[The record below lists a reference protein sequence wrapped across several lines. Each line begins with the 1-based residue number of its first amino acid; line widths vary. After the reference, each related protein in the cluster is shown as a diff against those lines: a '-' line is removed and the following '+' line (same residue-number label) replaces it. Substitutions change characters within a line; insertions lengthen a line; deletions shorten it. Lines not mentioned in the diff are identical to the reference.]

1 MWCGCEREPAC
12 ARAPRAA
19 LPCWPRGGGADP
31 AAARCS
37 AVPLH
42 QLGCAEGKGGE
53 ERDGSALREEGEVA
67 AVLAGAV
74 CGEVKKVLEV
84 RRAAASAC
92 RGEPAAAGAGRSRRP
107 GGPWGLLYLGGGG
120 GEEGGGSL
128 PAFLK
133 KKKKAWKGVVIHPET
148 YSPVSDGG
156 GCCRGREEAAEAV
169 AAGAGGGA
177 APAAG
182 GRGAEAPAG
191 LAGRSL
197 PRAVPY
203 HRPSR
208 RTRLLPAAGLEAAV
222 EAVARYDTSV

>member
-107 GGPWGLLYLGGGG
+107 GGPWGLLYLGEGGG
-120 GEEGGGSL
+120 GGRRLSPCL
-128 PAFLK
+128 FK
-133 KKKKAWKGVVIHPET
+133 KKKKGMEGRCHSSRNLQPGLRWRRVLSWT
-148 YSPVSDGG
+148 RGG
-156 GCCRGREEAAEAV
+156 CRGRCSRSGRGGCSRCWRPRRGGTG
-169 AAGAGGGA
+169 GAGGPFFA
-177 APAAG
+177 
-182 GRGAEAPAG
+182 
-191 LAGRSL
+191 AGRSL
-197 PRAVPY
+197 PQAL
-203 HRPSR
+203 SQD
-208 RTRLLPAAGLEAAV
+208 PAAACRRSGGGC
-222 EAVARYDTSV
+222 